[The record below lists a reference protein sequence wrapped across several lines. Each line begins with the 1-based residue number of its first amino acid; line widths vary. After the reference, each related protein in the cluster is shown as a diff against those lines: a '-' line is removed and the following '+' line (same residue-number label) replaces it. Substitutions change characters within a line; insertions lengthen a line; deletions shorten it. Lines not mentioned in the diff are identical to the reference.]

1 VTARTLALLNLGTLA
16 LATACAGQP
25 AQVGAPSWTPSGEI
39 VFYSEPAGERADLY
53 IMDAAGANV
62 RRLTNTPKAAE
73 GYPSVSRDGQRI
85 AYESDAAAGNFDVWV
100 MDIDGFNPRRITD
113 SAARDVAPSWSPD
126 GGSFVFRSDR
136 DSREF
141 DLYQMTAD
149 GTEVRRLT
157 NGGTN
162 WFPQFSPDGTRIA
175 LHVGRDV
182 HVLNPSAGT
191 LERLTLEPA
200 NGMYPS
206 WSPDGRQ
213 LTFMSWR
220 NGKTEMF
227 LMQADGTDERW
238 LTTSPIGSALDP
250 RWSPDGKRIVFV
262 ESSQISPDAPPPS
275 KPESHIAVIDLASG
289 KITRLK

>member
-1 VTARTLALLNLGTLA
+1 MTARTLALLNVGILA
-16 LATACAGQP
+16 LAAACSGKP
-25 AQVGAPSWTPSGEI
+25 PQVGAPSWTPAGEI
-39 VFYSEPAGERADLY
+39 VFYSENAGERADLY

-85 AYESDAAAGNFDVWV
+85 VYESDAVAGNFDVWV
-100 MDIDGFNPRRITD
+100 MDINGFNPRRITD

-126 GGSFVFRSDR
+126 GRSIVFMSDR
-136 DSREF
+136 DNREF
-141 DLYQMTAD
+141 DLYQMNAD
-149 GTEVRRLT
+149 GTDVRRLT

-162 WFPQFSPDGTRIA
+162 WFPQFSPDGQRIA
-175 LHVGRDV
+175 FHRGRDV
-182 HVLNPSAGT
+182 HVLALGPGT
-191 LERLTLEPA
+191 VDRWTVDPQ

-206 WSPDGRQ
+206 WSPDGKQ
-213 LTFMSWR
+213 LAFMSWR
-220 NGKTEMF
+220 NGKTEIF

-238 LTTSPIGSALDP
+238 LTASPIGSALDP

-275 KPESHIAVIDLASG
+275 NLESHIAIIDPASG
-289 KITRLK
+289 QFTRLR